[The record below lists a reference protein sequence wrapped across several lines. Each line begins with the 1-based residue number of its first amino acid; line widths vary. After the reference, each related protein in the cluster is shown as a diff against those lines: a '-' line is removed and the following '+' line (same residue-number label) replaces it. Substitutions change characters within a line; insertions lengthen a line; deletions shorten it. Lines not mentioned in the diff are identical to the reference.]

1 VGSDGGARFD
11 RMGMI
16 KLGGGGIKKSMCL
29 LNNFFCGWSWEL
41 TKTLRQR
48 PRRTHRKEVPGGGM
62 AINTV
67 AMMLDGRAAPPWWCS
82 FLEVDGLSMYYSFV
96 D

>member
-1 VGSDGGARFD
+1 MGSDGGARFD
-11 RMGMI
+11 RMG
-16 KLGGGGIKKSMCL
+16 KGKKSMCL

-48 PRRTHRKEVPGGGM
+48 SRRTHREEVPGGGM
-62 AINTV
+62 AINTI
-67 AMMLDGRAAPPWWCS
+67 AMMLDGRAEPPWWCS
-82 FLEVDGLSMYYSFV
+82 FLEVDGLSMYYSCV